1 MNDQALTYEKAYTE
15 LQELIAEIERGEIS
29 VDVLAEK
36 VKRATELIRFCQEK
50 LRSTEMDVQKI
61 LDELKKEDY

>member
-1 MNDQALTYEKAYTE
+1 MNDQALTYENAYAE

-36 VKRATELIRFCQEK
+36 VKRATQLIRFCKEK

-61 LDELKKEDY
+61 LDELKKED